1 MQADLPHT
9 LYLRDT
15 KSGGAK
21 KKRAP
26 KVNKD
31 DNAFKLQQE
40 AIRKAQAK
48 REAKRRG
55 EAPYTMNELFKK

>member
-1 MQADLPHT
+1 MQSDLPHT
-9 LYLRDT
+9 LYNYD
-15 KSGGAK
+15 K
-21 KKRAP
+21 KNGKKGHKPVR
-26 KVNKD
+26 VNKD
-31 DNAFKLQQE
+31 DRAFKLQEE